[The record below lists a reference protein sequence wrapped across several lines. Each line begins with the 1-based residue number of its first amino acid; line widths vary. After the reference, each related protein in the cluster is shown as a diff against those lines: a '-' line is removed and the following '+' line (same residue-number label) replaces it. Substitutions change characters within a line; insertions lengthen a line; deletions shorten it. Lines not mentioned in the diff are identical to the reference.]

1 MKRFPN
7 IAIVAPGNNI
17 YSETFIKAHK
27 ELLSGDIYFY
37 YGNNTHFPLYLEG
50 CGQLTLSRFNE
61 LKNLSRK
68 AMSKLTKKKSPVNYY
83 TTEQRKAFSRSLQKK
98 KINVLIAEYGQTGAL
113 CMPICR
119 QLGIPLIVHFHG
131 LDASVR
137 SIVEKYQKSYQE
149 MFEYASKI
157 IVVSTVM
164 KNKLLALGAPSEKL
178 ILNTYGPN
186 EAFFSVKRVNVSK
199 DFLFV
204 GRFVDKKAPYLTIMA
219 FKRVA
224 AKYPEARLKMIGD
237 GPLMNVCKNMVTS
250 LNLQDHVIFMGVCT
264 PEEIRCEMSLAVAYV
279 QHSVTALNGDMEG
292 TPVAI
297 IEASAASLPV
307 ISTFHA
313 GISDVIQHQVT
324 GYLVNELDV
333 DRMVDAMLTVL
344 DDPQKGCKMGIA
356 GRERIKAEFSMDKHI
371 GIINQAITEALS
383 KK

>member
-1 MKRFPN
+1 
-7 IAIVAPGNNI
+7 
-17 YSETFIKAHK
+17 
-27 ELLSGDIYFY
+27 
-37 YGNNTHFPLYLEG
+37 
-50 CGQLTLSRFNE
+50 
-61 LKNLSRK
+61 
-68 AMSKLTKKKSPVNYY
+68 
-83 TTEQRKAFSRSLQKK
+83 
-98 KINVLIAEYGQTGAL
+98 
-113 CMPICR
+113 
-119 QLGIPLIVHFHG
+119 
-131 LDASVR
+131 
-137 SIVEKYQKSYQE
+137 
-149 MFEYASKI
+149 
-157 IVVSTVM
+157 
-164 KNKLLALGAPSEKL
+164 
-178 ILNTYGPN
+178 
-186 EAFFSVKRVNVSK
+186 
-199 DFLFV
+199 
-204 GRFVDKKAPYLTIMA
+204 
-219 FKRVA
+219 
-224 AKYPEARLKMIGD
+224 
-237 GPLMNVCKNMVTS
+237 
-250 LNLQDHVIFMGVCT
+250 MGVCT